1 MQTTQALY
9 RRWRP
14 ARFSDVVAQEAIVAA
29 LRHQVA
35 SGRIAHA
42 YLFCGSRGTGK
53 TSMAHILARAVNC
66 QSPEQGDAC
75 GKCEACQRLAAENNL
90 DVVEIDAASNNG
102 VDDIRDLREKVKYP
116 PQHGRFRVYII
127 DEVHMLSSGAF
138 NAFLKTLEEPPSHV
152 VFILATTEPQRLPS
166 TILSRC
172 QRYDFHRIEAP
183 DIAQRLKKIVDSMGV
198 DAEPE
203 ALMILARAAEGAM
216 RDAISML
223 DMCLSYGE
231 GTLTAEDAR
240 RALGATDPAF
250 LFELAQA
257 FLDGD
262 AAAAL
267 LGVDRALREGAEAQV
282 LARNVAGHLRALLL
296 ARRCGDALPELLS
309 VTGKE
314 AEQYRAQAGR
324 SSDENLLRILDLF
337 LASEHDMKW
346 ASQPRVALEAAAV
359 RACLPERALQ
369 LEALAARV
377 EQLEKALDKALKAG
391 IAAPPQARP
400 QERQAEAPRAAPARP
415 QARPAQQAAGA
426 DGQAVWT
433 QALQALARIQPGLHA
448 ALKQATLLGLE
459 GDVAR
464 IVFEPAKAVFQT
476 LVQGPERTEL
486 IQKALEQAAGRPM
499 GFEIAAAGAKPDKPK
514 APSSESMLDKVFDA
528 FGREHVQVID
538 DDTLLRKKT

>member
-1 MQTTQALY
+1 MQATQALY

-14 ARFSDVVAQEAIVAA
+14 ARFSDVVAQEPIVAA

-35 SGRIAHA
+35 TGRIAHA

-127 DEVHMLSSGAF
+127 DEVHMLSAGAF

-172 QRYDFHRIEAP
+172 QRYDFHRIEAS
-183 DIAQRLKKIVDSMGV
+183 DIAGRLKKIVDSMGI

-231 GTLTAEDAR
+231 GTLTAQDAR

-250 LFELAQA
+250 LFDLSQA

-282 LARNVAGHLRALLL
+282 LSRNVAGHLRALLL
-296 ARRCGDALPELLS
+296 AKRCGDALPELLS
-309 VTGKE
+309 VTENE
-314 AEQYRAQAGR
+314 AERYRAQAGQA
-324 SSDENLLRILDLF
+324 SDVNLLRMLDLF

-359 RACLPERALQ
+359 RACLPEQALQ

-377 EQLEKALDKALKAG
+377 EQLENALEKAMKAG
-391 IAAPPQARP
+391 VAAPQA
-400 QERQAEAPRAAPARP
+400 QPARAQGQKIENASP
-415 QARPAQQAAGA
+415 PPAKPAARPAGPAVGSDA
-426 DGQAVWT
+426 QAVW
-433 QALQALARIQPGLHA
+433 
-448 ALKQATLLGLE
+448 
-459 GDVAR
+459 
-464 IVFEPAKAVFQT
+464 
-476 LVQGPERTEL
+476 
-486 IQKALEQAAGRPM
+486 
-499 GFEIAAAGAKPDKPK
+499 
-514 APSSESMLDKVFDA
+514 S
-528 FGREHVQVID
+528 
-538 DDTLLRKKT
+538 